1 MKKLFKKEE
10 EILIQSNSIPLL
22 LAMVEEFRK
31 AGYLIN
37 DEWNKNYMF
46 SPSKKKHINT
56 DFEKGVMF
64 FNHDC
69 DIPTTRQ
76 YTLPKDWDT
85 VLELINKSEVKEV
98 KVPKIPK
105 YVRAVNAA
113 DKQFT
118 IGKIYEVDIEK
129 STEYPNRIRVIAD
142 DSGSNNGWNMRNFKS
157 STKKAFEEQNKPKSK
172 FKVGD
177 KVFTLVEYLDKA
189 ELKTITKIEGTRIY
203 TDVTTGWWEEEH
215 TILADEEGMLQLLN
229 YLYPIGTAMR
239 CAKDSQAGISF
250 SKVKKDYGGNYYVDY
265 KDSGRNQYVYLPHIN
280 KFAEKTSTFKMPFGS
295 RQFDVSII
303 HKIVT
308 IPDYGN
314 INAEQIKE
322 VIEWYINAPKIKG
335 YQLEA
340 TNVNF
345 GCHEGTMRQIFDIY
359 HLIKD

>member
-37 DEWNKNYMF
+37 DEWNKNYIF
-46 SPSKKKHINT
+46 SPSQKKHINT
-56 DFEKGVMF
+56 DFERGVMF

-69 DIPTTRQ
+69 NVPTTRQ
-76 YTLPKDWDT
+76 YTLPKDWNT
-85 VLELINKSEVKEV
+85 VLKLINKPEVKEV
-98 KVPKIPK
+98 KTPKVPK
-105 YVRAVNAA
+105 YVKAVSAA

-118 IGKIYEVDIEK
+118 IGKIYEVDLTRS
-129 STEYPNRIRVIAD
+129 STTNISVIAD
-142 DSGSNNGWNMRNFKS
+142 DKGKPNGWNIVNFKP

-177 KVFTLVEYLDKA
+177 RAFTLNPDYFDMA
-189 ELKTITKIEGTRIY
+189 QLKTITKIEGTEIY
-203 TDVTTGWWEEEH
+203 TDVTHGWWEEEH

-229 YLYPIGTAMR
+229 HLYPVGTAMK
-239 CAKDSQAGISF
+239 CAKDNQAGVSF
-250 SKVKKDYGGNYYVDY
+250 SKVKKDYEGDYYVDY
-265 KDSGRNQYVYLPHIN
+265 ENDGRNQYVYLPKKD
-280 KFAEKTSTFKMPFGS
+280 KFAEIISSVKMPFGS
-295 RQFDVSII
+295 REFDVNVT

-314 INAEQIKE
+314 VNAEQIKE
-322 VIEWYINAPKIKG
+322 VIEWYKSAPKIKG